1 MQRFQ
6 VDNTDAIKE
15 SNTRASNTYGFNS
28 LEYSKPEQLKTN
40 SKCNLNTQ
48 SNKVNHNT
56 SNNKEEGSK
65 EKEDEDKK
73 KSRAERKRSTIAE
86 FHHIKIPTNQNDD
99 IVAEENIDNN
109 NSNSNNIKKD
119 LFSASENNNIK
130 YTHLDL
136 EVINSWNL
144 PKGLRLHINKDRL
157 ENSLRNENDGKIFFG
172 FQKDIN
178 VLNEKPYIDYL
189 LQPKD
194 NDYDNKF
201 IGIHFEIRYDE
212 NNSKYFIRDLGS
224 GYGTF
229 IKLVAPIKIKNN
241 LLINIGDTFIVF
253 SFKENGD
260 NKDNLILKIFT
271 GNEQSEIYE
280 FNNDKKTITI
290 GRDVKSDVYI
300 EDKLLSRKHC
310 YIYRGKNEG
319 AKNNEEEKESWY
331 IKDGDLNGKKSTND
345 TWLYSLED
353 TLIYDQMIFKTNHNL
368 FKCICS

>member
-86 FHHIKIPTNQNDD
+86 FHQIKIPTNQNDD

-157 ENSLRNENDGKIFFG
+157 
-172 FQKDIN
+172 
-178 VLNEKPYIDYL
+178 
-189 LQPKD
+189 
-194 NDYDNKF
+194 
-201 IGIHFEIRYDE
+201 
-212 NNSKYFIRDLGS
+212 
-224 GYGTF
+224 
-229 IKLVAPIKIKNN
+229 
-241 LLINIGDTFIVF
+241 
-253 SFKENGD
+253 
-260 NKDNLILKIFT
+260 
-271 GNEQSEIYE
+271 
-280 FNNDKKTITI
+280 
-290 GRDVKSDVYI
+290 
-300 EDKLLSRKHC
+300 
-310 YIYRGKNEG
+310 
-319 AKNNEEEKESWY
+319 
-331 IKDGDLNGKKSTND
+331 
-345 TWLYSLED
+345 
-353 TLIYDQMIFKTNHNL
+353 
-368 FKCICS
+368 